1 MAGVWIARL
10 GINRVSA
17 ESWVR
22 QESKGK
28 RKECSNMSK
37 TFMKCVS
44 CYLVFAMFV
53 IGIVPRVDAGLSP
66 SEVIALSQIDRTSD
80 LEKIQEIL
88 ETKMI
93 RTRLEQLGFSQDEI
107 QARLTQLN
115 DQQVHQL
122 ALNLD
127 KIKVGGNGFEFLVVI
142 LLIAIVIVLYLQY
155 SGRKVVIQKR

>member
-1 MAGVWIARL
+1 
-10 GINRVSA
+10 
-17 ESWVR
+17 
-22 QESKGK
+22 
-28 RKECSNMSK
+28 MSK

-44 CYLVFAMFV
+44 CYLVVAMFV

-127 KIKVGGNGFEFLVVI
+127 KIKVGGNRFEFLVVI

>member
-1 MAGVWIARL
+1 
-10 GINRVSA
+10 
-17 ESWVR
+17 
-22 QESKGK
+22 
-28 RKECSNMSK
+28 
-37 TFMKCVS
+37 
-44 CYLVFAMFV
+44 MFI

-107 QARLTQLN
+107 QARLIQLN
-115 DQQVHQL
+115 DQQIHQF

-142 LLIAIVIVLYLQY
+142 LLVAIVIVLYLQY

>member
-1 MAGVWIARL
+1 
-10 GINRVSA
+10 
-17 ESWVR
+17 
-22 QESKGK
+22 
-28 RKECSNMSK
+28 MSK

-44 CYLVFAMFV
+44 CYLVFAMFM

-122 ALNLD
+122 ALRLD
-127 KIKVGGNGFEFLVVI
+127 KIRVGGNGFGVLVVI
-142 LLIAIVIVLYLQY
+142 LLIGIFVVLYLQY
-155 SGRKVVIQKR
+155 SGRKVVIQKK